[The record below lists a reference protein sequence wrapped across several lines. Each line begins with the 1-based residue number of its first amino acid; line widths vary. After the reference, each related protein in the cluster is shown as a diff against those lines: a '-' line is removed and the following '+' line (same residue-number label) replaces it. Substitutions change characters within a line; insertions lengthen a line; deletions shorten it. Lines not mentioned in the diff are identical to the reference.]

1 MIMLTAEKFND
12 TTLPSKEGFYNS
24 LTKEPISDSKY
35 KHAQTVWNTL
45 NMKNLGDFHNTYVL
59 TDTLLLCDV
68 FERFRDMT
76 LEYYKLDAAWF
87 YTFPGLAWQAAL
99 KMSGVSLELLTD
111 PFMYQMF
118 EIGTRGGVSMVCKKY
133 CKANHKHLDDF
144 DDSKESKHIMYLD
157 ANNLYG
163 WAMSQPLPTGL
174 MRFLSEDEIETFDLQ
189 QIAQDSEE
197 GYILEVDMEYPPH
210 LHDIHNCYPL
220 APSHKLISDEK
231 LSPYSQSLWR
241 KLNGESKSRVKTTK
255 LIPTLVDKS
264 HYIVHY
270 QNLQLY
276 EKLGLKITKIHRILS
291 FHQTPWLKTY
301 ISFNSDRRKLSRND
315 FERDFFKLMC
325 NR

>member
-1 MIMLTAEKFND
+1 
-12 TTLPSKEGFYNS
+12 
-24 LTKEPISDSKY
+24 
-35 KHAQTVWNTL
+35 
-45 NMKNLGDFHNTYVL
+45 
-59 TDTLLLCDV
+59 
-68 FERFRDMT
+68 
-76 LEYYKLDAAWF
+76 
-87 YTFPGLAWQAAL
+87 
-99 KMSGVSLELLTD
+99 
-111 PFMYQMF
+111 MYQMF

-174 MRFLSEDEIETFDLQ
+174 MRFLSEDEIDTFDLQ

-241 KLNGESKSRVKTTK
+241 KQ
-255 LIPTLVDKS
+255 I
-264 HYIVHY
+264 
-270 QNLQLY
+270 
-276 EKLGLKITKIHRILS
+276 
-291 FHQTPWLKTY
+291 
-301 ISFNSDRRKLSRND
+301 
-315 FERDFFKLMC
+315 
-325 NR
+325 